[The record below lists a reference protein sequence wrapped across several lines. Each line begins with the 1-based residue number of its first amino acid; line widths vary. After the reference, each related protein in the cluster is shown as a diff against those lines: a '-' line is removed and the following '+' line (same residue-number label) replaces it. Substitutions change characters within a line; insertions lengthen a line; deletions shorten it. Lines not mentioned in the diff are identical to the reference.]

1 MIHLPK
7 ILNSIS
13 STTDMSTIDFF
24 PCNTADNPST
34 SSFYDKLDTLL
45 TWCVTPLQVGPHR
58 TYAAVTLLSQYR
70 QRTARREMSLVALQ
84 DHLFDWLDT
93 NDVASESGNLRAVSA
108 LFGKLVKDGLFD
120 YAAYLQRLVAR
131 GEESLSYAQVRCR
144 G

>member
-1 MIHLPK
+1 
-7 ILNSIS
+7 
-13 STTDMSTIDFF
+13 MSTIDFF

-34 SSFYDKLDTLL
+34 SSFCDKLDTLL
-45 TWCVTPLQVGPHR
+45 TWCVTPLQFGPHR

-70 QRTARREMSLVALQ
+70 QRSARREMSLASLQ
-84 DHLFDWLDT
+84 DYLFDWLDIS
-93 NDVASESGNLRAVSA
+93 DVASESRNIGAVSA

-131 GEESLSYAQVRCR
+131 GEESLSYAQVRHF